1 MQPRPI
7 QPCRPLLGI
16 FALGLASS
24 LLALGLVGQR
34 AMAESSQHTV
44 SLHQNSLG
52 VGFGLSWGSG
62 TLHLEDGRE
71 VPFRIQGYRVLD
83 LGALQLRPSG
93 RVENLED
100 PSDFEG
106 QFSAVGSAVALGLG
120 ATAMRL
126 ENQNGVVLHL
136 SGGARGV
143 GLALGAEGLH
153 VTLGEIPELP
163 EPPPVA
169 APPPV
174 VPVAV
179 AAPDPCEETVVLG
192 LLHFDDDS
200 AEVGPGSSEEI
211 ERVAERLLECPNER
225 VRIDGYTDAT
235 GSPDYNVEL
244 SKRRA
249 EAVKALLVDEG
260 VPEDRLTTHGFGAAD
275 PVGSNETP
283 DGRANNRRVALRPL
297 R

>member
-1 MQPRPI
+1 MQPH
-7 QPCRPLLGI
+7 RPLLRI
-16 FALGLASS
+16 FALAMGPY
-24 LLALGLVGQR
+24 LLALGFFGQR
-34 AMAESSQHTV
+34 AMAESSPHTV

-62 TLHLEDGRE
+62 TLHLGDGRE
-71 VPFRIQGYRVLD
+71 VPFRLQGYRVLD
-83 LGALQLRPSG
+83 LGVLQLRPG
-93 RVENLED
+93 GTVENLED

-106 QFSAVGSAVALGLG
+106 QFSAAGSAVALGLG
-120 ATAMRL
+120 AAAVRL
-126 ENQNGVVLHL
+126 ENENGVVLRL
-136 SGGARGV
+136 SGGARGL
-143 GLALGAEGLH
+143 GLVLGAEGLH

-174 VPVAV
+174 VPVAA
-179 AAPDPCEETVVLG
+179 AAPDPCQETLVLG

-200 AEVGPGSSEEI
+200 AEVGPESTQEVG
-211 ERVAERLLECPNER
+211 RAAERLLECPDER

-235 GSPDYNVEL
+235 GSPEYNALL

-260 VPEDRLTTHGFGAAD
+260 VSEDRLTTRGFGATD
-275 PVGSNETP
+275 PIGSNETP
-283 DGRANNRRVALRPL
+283 EGRANNRRVALRPL

>member
-1 MQPRPI
+1 MQPR
-7 QPCRPLLGI
+7 RPLLRI
-16 FALGLASS
+16 FAPAMAPL
-24 LLALGLVGQR
+24 LLAFGLGGQQ
-34 AMAESSQHTV
+34 ASAESSPDTV
-44 SLHQNSLG
+44 SLRQNSLG

-62 TLHLEDGRE
+62 TLHLGDGRQ
-71 VPFRIQGYRVLD
+71 VPFRLQGYRVLD
-83 LGALQLRPSG
+83 LGVLQLRPTG
-93 RVENLED
+93 TVENLED

-106 QFSAVGSAVALGLG
+106 QFSTASSAVAVGLG
-120 ATAMRL
+120 ATAVRL
-126 ENQNGVVLHL
+126 ENENGVVLRL
-136 SGGARGV
+136 SGDARGL
-143 GLALGAEGLH
+143 GLVLGAEGLH

-163 EPPPVA
+163 DPPPVA

-179 AAPDPCEETVVLG
+179 AAPDPCQETVVLG

-200 AEVGPGSSEEI
+200 AEVGPESTVEI
-211 ERVAERLLECPNER
+211 ERAAERLLECPDER

-249 EAVKALLVDEG
+249 EAVKILLVNEG
-260 VPEDRLTTHGFGAAD
+260 VSEDRLTTRGFGAAD
-275 PVGSNETP
+275 PVGSNETT
-283 DGRANNRRVALRPL
+283 DGRANNRRVALRPV

>member
-1 MQPRPI
+1 MLRRRSLVRI
-7 QPCRPLLGI
+7 SALAVTPL
-16 FALGLASS
+16 
-24 LLALGLVGQR
+24 LLALGFFGQR
-34 AMAESSQHTV
+34 AIAKTRSHTV

-62 TLHLEDGRE
+62 TLRLEDGRE
-71 VPFRIQGYRVLD
+71 VPFRIQGYRILD
-83 LGALQLRPSG
+83 LGVLQLRPSG
-93 RVENLED
+93 SVENLED

-106 QFSAVGSAVALGLG
+106 QFSAAGSAVALGLG
-120 ATAMRL
+120 AGAVRL
-126 ENQNGVVLHL
+126 ENENGVVLRL
-136 SGGARGV
+136 SGGARGL
-143 GLALGAEGLH
+143 GLVLGAEGLH

-169 APPPV
+169 APPPL
-174 VPVAV
+174 VPVAA
-179 AAPDPCEETVVLG
+179 AAPDPCQETVVLG

-200 AEVGPGSSEEI
+200 AEVGPDATEEI
-211 ERVAERLLECPNER
+211 GRAAERLLECPDER

-235 GSPDYNVEL
+235 GSPDYNILL

-249 EAVKALLVDEG
+249 EAVKALLVDRG
-260 VPEDRLTTHGFGAAD
+260 VAEDRLTTRGFGATD

>member
-1 MQPRPI
+1 MQPHR
-7 QPCRPLLGI
+7 
-16 FALGLASS
+16 S
-24 LLALGLVGQR
+24 LLQISALAMGSLLLAIGFVGQR
-34 AMAESSQHTV
+34 AMAESGPHTV

-62 TLHLEDGRE
+62 TLHLQDGRE
-71 VPFRIQGYRVLD
+71 VPFRVQGYRVLD
-83 LGALQLRPSG
+83 LGILQLRPSG
-93 RVENLED
+93 TVEHLED

-106 QFSAVGSAVALGLG
+106 QFSAAGSAVALGLG
-120 ATAMRL
+120 AAAVRL
-126 ENQNGVVLHL
+126 ENENGVVLRL
-136 SGGARGV
+136 SGGARGL
-143 GLALGAEGLH
+143 GLVLGAEGLH

-174 VPVAV
+174 APVA
-179 AAPDPCEETVVLG
+179 AATPDPCHETLVLG

-200 AEVGPGSSEEI
+200 AEVGPDSREEI
-211 ERVAERLLECPNER
+211 ERAAARLRECPDER

-235 GSPDYNVEL
+235 GSPDYNALL

-249 EAVKALLVDEG
+249 EAVKAVLVDEG
-260 VPEDRLTTHGFGAAD
+260 VSEDRLTTRGFGAAD